1 MSVWKGF
8 FISFSANINSP
19 QLRIRPQWIC
29 EELLRTQVLCS
40 SIQKSRVAN
49 EYRKRQNHCL
59 WFLLLSSA
67 HLGWSFGGRDG
78 EWMWKFPIHYDT
90 EYFSVVLDG
99 WITPFMFFLL
109 LLLLSTPSCRCRSI
123 SCELVS
129 RLSPAGAL
137 SPPQSQSVT
146 PVESY
151 HTSIQ
156 FHSLLFFSSSME
168 SILDIGTEPHTHV
181 SPVLIVMTTALC
193 WTGLVWT
200 GTTWTWTLRCA
211 LNFINLIFLSV
222 PFVPL
227 R

>member
-40 SIQKSRVAN
+40 SLQKSRVAN

-59 WFLLLSSA
+59 WLLLLSSA
-67 HLGWSFGGRDG
+67 HLGWSFGGRDR

-99 WITPFMFFLL
+99 WITPFMFFL

-156 FHSLLFFSSSME
+156 FHSLLLFSSSIE
-168 SILDIGTEPHTHV
+168 SILDIGTEPHTHT
-181 SPVLIVMTTALC
+181 SHLC
-193 WTGLVWT
+193 WLWWPLRFVGLVWC
-200 GTTWTWTLRCA
+200 GREQHEREPWGGL
-211 LNFINLIFLSV
+211 
-222 PFVPL
+222 
-227 R
+227 